1 MGTVTGFCHLD
12 RRTCFGPASGL
23 GALETTLHARK
34 REVTPGSYTQ
44 RLFNDPALL
53 AAKLR
58 EEVGELIDATAP
70 QDIAWE
76 AADVLY
82 FALVKCVA
90 NGVTLAD
97 VQRQLDMR
105 ARRLTRRPGNAKPDA
120 KAAEAKPAEAKPTAA
135 AAVPAPAAIR
145 MLHFDN
151 AVVSVE
157 QRRALLQRPIIE
169 TADIAARIEPIRQAV
184 LTRGDAALI
193 ELTERFD
200 RVKLAS
206 PVVDLKDPNRPRPVL
221 RPEVQAAIDQAMSNV
236 RRFHEAQLPKEDLR
250 VETMPGVE
258 CSRFVRPIERVG
270 LYVPGGSAV
279 RVVAPT

>member
-1 MGTVTGFCHLD
+1 
-12 RRTCFGPASGL
+12 
-23 GALETTLHARK
+23 
-34 REVTPGSYTQ
+34 
-44 RLFNDPALL
+44 
-53 AAKLR
+53 
-58 EEVGELIDATAP
+58 
-70 QDIAWE
+70 
-76 AADVLY
+76 
-82 FALVKCVA
+82 
-90 NGVTLAD
+90 VTLAD
-97 VQRQLDMR
+97 IERQLDLR
-105 ARRLTRRPGNAKPDA
+105 ARRLTRRPGNAKPEA
-120 KAAEAKPAEAKPTAA
+120 KAVEAKPAAPATAPT
-135 AAVPAPAAIR
+135 PAAIR

-151 AVVSVE
+151 AAISAE
-157 QRRALLQRPIIE
+157 QRRALLQRPIVE

-193 ELTERFD
+193 ELTDRFD

-250 VETMPGVE
+250 IETMPGVE

-279 RVVAPT
+279 RVVPTTRGR